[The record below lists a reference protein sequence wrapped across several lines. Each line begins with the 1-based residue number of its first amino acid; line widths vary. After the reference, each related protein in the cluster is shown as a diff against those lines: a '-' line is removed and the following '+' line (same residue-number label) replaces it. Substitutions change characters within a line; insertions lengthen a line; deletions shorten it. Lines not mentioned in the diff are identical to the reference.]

1 MSGPGTTR
9 AAEWVVGVDG
19 SAGSIHALRWAIS
32 QAAERPANVTAV
44 RCWKPVDGFLDDPN
58 PEEQLRAARQSLYE
72 LRAGLVPRSSDLEV
86 EVARGHPADVL
97 LDRAKTADL
106 LVLGT
111 RGLGGLQRLLLG
123 SVSLYCA
130 THSPIPV
137 AIVPPSADL
146 DGSLTDI
153 VVGVD
158 DSDRSRE
165 ALRWAVRFAA
175 PETVLQV
182 VGALEPASYAGAVEA
197 IYFNN
202 LLATARLEFDA
213 SVDKA
218 LCSSTTPVPS
228 ITRSFDYAKAAT
240 TLLEHGVDADLMV
253 LGARGRGG
261 VAAAILGSVTNA
273 VLHQAPCPVVVVP
286 TDDAS

>member
-1 MSGPGTTR
+1 MGSSVRRTRDGPASRWRLGTCIVR
-9 AAEWVVGVDG
+9 G
-19 SAGSIHALRWAIS
+19 SS
-32 QAAERPANVTAV
+32 
-44 RCWKPVDGFLDDPN
+44 
-58 PEEQLRAARQSLYE
+58 
-72 LRAGLVPRSSDLEV
+72 
-86 EVARGHPADVL
+86 RGH
-97 LDRAKTADL
+97 
-106 LVLGT
+106 
-111 RGLGGLQRLLLG
+111 
-123 SVSLYCA
+123 
-130 THSPIPV
+130 
-137 AIVPPSADL
+137 
-146 DGSLTDI
+146 
-153 VVGVD
+153 
-158 DSDRSRE
+158 
-165 ALRWAVRFAA
+165 
-175 PETVLQV
+175 
-182 VGALEPASYAGAVEA
+182 
-197 IYFNN
+197 FND